1 MRGSRQPATQRPAH
15 GSGQT
20 NGRNPAHSSGSGEAT
35 EQTPARGAGQAGA
48 GRGPGRDSGQGI
60 NGRGPTRGSGQSFG
74 QSAGRSSVA
83 DGGGGQR
90 RAEHPRFSD
99 FRRTANQN
107 AGAPATP
114 PPPPAASARFPD
126 TPPTTPTPSRD
137 DRRAARTRH
146 LNTPPP
152 TATRSPGEPP
162 AASARFPDEP
172 PAARRPDDTPPPA
185 SARFPD
191 SPPAAHDT
199 GRRTAAAGQSAG
211 ARAGDSGATLGD
223 RASRP
228 TGPSEGGSSRP
239 ADRHGASP
247 HPPGQPP
254 TSARRDRVPAPGGT
268 VPPPAS
274 PLRRPLPEEAGP
286 EGTPRPRPLTPE
298 RPGGWQPPSSS
309 SRRSAEALDG
319 VLGTSSGRPFV
330 TFAQPDTSAWTP
342 PDPHDGRRKPRPTK
356 PRAAAVAAC
365 VVLGIGLI
373 GGAAAGSWLTGDAG
387 ADDSRSTFATA
398 GELWHGVPV
407 DALFPPTVQGEGA
420 GPGGTDRTWTRIA
433 VAPDSGCADAFDP
446 LLRKALAPVG
456 CLRLLRA
463 TYTDATRSNVTT
475 VGLLFTKTDA
485 AAMTALK
492 ARFAKDG
499 LDRRTDLMPRPYA
512 AEDTVAAGFGD
523 DQRASWTISV
533 LTDVPVVVYAVSGFA
548 DGRTVTDPQA
558 AADAMKPGATTAPAQ
573 SGLGHE
579 AKGLADRIERG
590 LRKTAAS
597 ATEQPS

>member
-1 MRGSRQPATQRPAH
+1 MNGGSD
-15 GSGQT
+15 G
-20 NGRNPAHSSGSGEAT
+20 
-35 EQTPARGAGQAGA
+35 
-48 GRGPGRDSGQGI
+48 
-60 NGRGPTRGSGQSFG
+60 
-74 QSAGRSSVA
+74 
-83 DGGGGQR
+83 DGGGGRR

-107 AGAPATP
+107 AGTPATP

-126 TPPTTPTPSRD
+126 TPPRGSARFPATPPTTSAPSPDARPAASPRLPD
-137 DRRAARTRH
+137 DQRAAWTRY

-152 TATRSPGEPP
+152 TATRFPDGPPAPSSRFPDEPP

-172 PAARRPDDTPPPA
+172 PAARRPEGTPPPA

-191 SPPAAHDT
+191 APPAVQDT
-199 GRRTAAAGQSAG
+199 GRRTSAASRAAGGRS
-211 ARAGDSGATLGD
+211 GDSGATLGD

-228 TGPSEGGSSRP
+228 TGTSGPSAAGAPPRP
-239 ADRHGASP
+239 AGPPSGGIASRTGDSGPRDASP
-247 HPPGQPP
+247 RPTGQPP
-254 TSARRDRVPAPGGT
+254 ASAPRDRVPASDGAMPS
-268 VPPPAS
+268 S
-274 PLRRPLPEEAGP
+274 PLRRPLAEEVGP
-286 EGTPRPRPLTPE
+286 QGTPRPRPLTPE
-298 RPGGWQPPSSS
+298 RPGGWQPPSGN

-319 VLGTSSGRPFV
+319 VLGTPQGRPFV
-330 TFAQPDTSAWTP
+330 TFAQPDTSPWTP
-342 PDPHDGRRKPRPTK
+342 PESHDGRRTPRPTK
-356 PRAAAVAAC
+356 ARAAAVAAC
-365 VVLGIGLI
+365 VVLGVGLI
-373 GGAAAGSWLTGDAG
+373 GGAAAGSWLTGDSG
-387 ADDSRSTFATA
+387 ADDPRTTFAAA

-407 DALFPPTVQGEGA
+407 DELFPPTVQGEGA

-492 ARFAKDG
+492 ARFTQDR

-512 AEDTVAAGFGD
+512 AEGTVAAGFGD

-548 DGRTVTDPQA
+548 DGRTVTEPQA
-558 AADAMKPGATTAPAQ
+558 AEDAMASGATTAPAQ

-590 LRKTAAS
+590 LRRTAAS